1 MGLREGERK
10 RNKWLRDF
18 GKKTETFHGGYK
30 VILLCCVSFI
40 PFIYFPTISCV
51 KLSKAL
57 WKGFDFGANLQVL
70 DLQPSSEPE
79 IGYS

>member
-1 MGLREGERK
+1 M
-10 RNKWLRDF
+10 
-18 GKKTETFHGGYK
+18 
-30 VILLCCVSFI
+30 LCVVYSL
-40 PFIYFPTISCV
+40 YFPTISCV